1 MEQSGIK
8 CYHTDLYM
16 KKTSEEKTNV
26 QRLLEQKKIEY
37 TYHSYADNPSTNGV
51 EIARLLGED
60 ERKVFKTLVTVGK
73 SKAYYVFM
81 VPVAEEL
88 DLKKAAGVSGEKSI
102 EMIAQKELLPLTGY
116 VHGGCSPIGMKKQFK
131 TFIHETAESFDT
143 IIFSA
148 GKIGYQVELPLEGLQ
163 KMLPVKAAD
172 IIAGSGQRNS
182 VSTNTSSGGNE
193 NDTVDPETG
202 IISRYRC
209 PCCGFYTLPERAEGN
224 YNICPVC
231 FWEDDRLQQEDD
243 DLEGGANKV
252 SLKQARLNYREFGAS
267 DERFIDRVREAT
279 EEELEGI
286 D

>member
-1 MEQSGIK
+1 
-8 CYHTDLYM
+8 M

-37 TYHSYADNPSTNGV
+37 TYHSYADNPSSNGV

-73 SKAYYVFM
+73 SRTYYVFM

-131 TFIHETAESFDT
+131 TFIHETAEGFDT

-163 KMLPVKAAD
+163 KVLPVKCAD
-172 IIAGSGQRNS
+172 IIVGSGQGRAGD
-182 VSTNTSSGGNE
+182 NTGSGTGSE
-193 NDTVDPETG
+193 DTGESGTG
-202 IISRYRC
+202 SAGLRFRC

-279 EEELEGI
+279 EDELEGI